1 MYIRKFMQ
9 LDVLSGNK
17 FTLNSFFKGVKLRF
31 FSFSNKGNLTV
42 DSLIDGLG
50 PDFNATQFAVMMK
63 TVMVTSLSTRCEKIS
78 GDGAAYRNA
87 IASANAFEVCTRNWI
102 KSAEFGE
109 KYELA
114 GATQDCKPLIKQ

>member
-1 MYIRKFMQ
+1 M
-9 LDVLSGNK
+9 
-17 FTLNSFFKGVKLRF
+17 RF

-63 TVMVTSLSTRCEKIS
+63 TVMVTSLVTRCEKIS
-78 GDGAAYRNA
+78 GDENA
-87 IASANAFEVCTRNWI
+87 HMKALASENAFEVCTRNWI
-102 KSAEFGE
+102 ISAEIGE

-114 GATQDCKPLIKQ
+114 GASQDCKPLIKQ